1 MARKDY
7 VMKDLA
13 GYWFN
18 AKYPPNYEQ
27 NGRLYNGYKNGV
39 EETLFYDF
47 AVQGYDLYFTHKGK
61 PYYFLSEDDYV
72 AYCDE
77 NYTVEYQRFPDGNA
91 ALEQFM
97 IDGKSIIE
105 LIDELKDVEPI

>member
-1 MARKDY
+1 MAREDY

-13 GYWFN
+13 GYLYN
-18 AKYPPNYEQ
+18 SKYPPKDSN
-27 NGRLYNGYKNGV
+27 NGNLYHGYKNDV

-47 AVQGYDLYFTHKGK
+47 AVQGYDLYFTYKGK
-61 PYYFLSEDDYV
+61 PYHFLSETDYV

-77 NYTVEYQRFPDGNA
+77 NYTVEYQRFPDGNK

-105 LIDELKDVEPI
+105 LIDELNDVEAI

>member
-7 VMKDLA
+7 VKHDLA
-13 GYWFN
+13 GYAFN
-18 AKYPPNYEQ
+18 SKYPPNDKD
-27 NGRLYNGYKNGV
+27 GKSLFHGYRNDV

-47 AVQGYDLYFTHKGK
+47 AVQGYDLHFTYKGK
-61 PYYFLSEDDYV
+61 TYHFLSEADYV

-77 NYTVEYQRFPDGNA
+77 NYSEEYQRFPDGNT

-97 IDGKSIIE
+97 IDGKTIIE
-105 LIDELKDVEPI
+105 LIDELEDVEPV